1 MSEPKSSVRP
11 ASVPKPALDA
21 VMADKSG
28 NPLRRA
34 CGSTRWT
41 GSCAPVA
48 ATSAQPLPAGQCGRG
63 TPRFLVESPVWHAK
77 LRLAEAQ
84 LLDAAR
90 SIGLKATR
98 VTIKTASTTPSRSPA
113 IDNRNGPTQFQPPR
127 TKGYATPWLACRT
140 FPRSRRSDPDG
151 NGASGSAPRRAC
163 HHGVKHFGA
172 GSHPSGHPEACR

>member
-34 CGSTRWT
+34 LWLDALDRQLR
-41 GSCAPVA
+41 P
-48 ATSAQPLPAGQCGRG
+48 QLPPPLRSRCQLANVDGEHLV
-63 TPRFLVESPVWHAK
+63 FLVESPVWHAK

-98 VTIKTASTTPSRSPA
+98 VTIKTASPTPTRSPA
-113 IDNRNGPTQFQPPR
+113 LDNRNGPHAVSAATH
-127 TKGYATPWLACRT
+127 KGLRDALACLQDV
-140 FPRSRRSDPDG
+140 PSKPKKRS
-151 NGASGSAPRRAC
+151 
-163 HHGVKHFGA
+163 
-172 GSHPSGHPEACR
+172 

>member
-11 ASVPKPALDA
+11 ASAPKPALDA

-34 CGSTRWT
+34 LWLDALDRQLR
-41 GSCAPVA
+41 P
-48 ATSAQPLPAGQCGRG
+48 QLPPPLRSRCRLANVDGEHLV
-63 TPRFLVESPVWHAK
+63 FLVESPVWHAK

-90 SIGLKATR
+90 SIGLKATK

-113 IDNRNGPTQFQPPR
+113 IDNQNGPHAVSAATH
-127 TKGYATPWLACRT
+127 KGLRDALACLQDVPSK
-140 FPRSRRSDPDG
+140 PRKRS
-151 NGASGSAPRRAC
+151 
-163 HHGVKHFGA
+163 
-172 GSHPSGHPEACR
+172 

>member
-11 ASVPKPALDA
+11 ASAPKPALDA

-34 CGSTRWT
+34 LWLDALDRQLR
-41 GSCAPVA
+41 P
-48 ATSAQPLPAGQCGRG
+48 QLPPPLRSRCRLANVDGEHLV
-63 TPRFLVESPVWHAK
+63 FLVESPVWHAK

-113 IDNRNGPTQFQPPR
+113 IDNQNGPHAVSAATH
-127 TKGYATPWLACRT
+127 KGLRDALACLQDVPSK
-140 FPRSRRSDPDG
+140 PRKRS
-151 NGASGSAPRRAC
+151 
-163 HHGVKHFGA
+163 
-172 GSHPSGHPEACR
+172 

>member
-34 CGSTRWT
+34 LWLDALDRQLR
-41 GSCAPVA
+41 P
-48 ATSAQPLPAGQCGRG
+48 QLPPPLRSRCRLANVDGEHLV
-63 TPRFLVESPVWHAK
+63 FLVESPVWHAK

-113 IDNRNGPTQFQPPR
+113 IDNRNGPHAVSAATH
-127 TKGYATPWLACRT
+127 KGLRDALACLQDVPST
-140 FPRSRRSDPDG
+140 PKKRS
-151 NGASGSAPRRAC
+151 
-163 HHGVKHFGA
+163 
-172 GSHPSGHPEACR
+172 

>member
-34 CGSTRWT
+34 LWLDALDRQLR
-41 GSCAPVA
+41 P
-48 ATSAQPLPAGQCGRG
+48 QLPPPLRSRCRLANVDGEHLV
-63 TPRFLVESPVWHAK
+63 FLVESPVWHAK

-98 VTIKTASTTPSRSPA
+98 VTIKTASPTPTRSPA
-113 IDNRNGPTQFQPPR
+113 LDNRNGPHAVSAATH
-127 TKGYATPWLACRT
+127 KGLRDALACLQDVSSK
-140 FPRSRRSDPDG
+140 PKKRS
-151 NGASGSAPRRAC
+151 
-163 HHGVKHFGA
+163 
-172 GSHPSGHPEACR
+172 

>member
-11 ASVPKPALDA
+11 ASRPKPALDV

-34 CGSTRWT
+34 MWLDALDRQLR
-41 GSCAPVA
+41 P
-48 ATSAQPLPAGQCGRG
+48 QLPPPLRSRCRLANVDGEHLV
-63 TPRFLVESPVWHAK
+63 FLVESPVWHAK

-98 VTIKTASTTPSRSPA
+98 VTIKTASPTPTRSPA
-113 IDNRNGPTQFQPPR
+113 LDNRNGPHAVSAATH
-127 TKGYATPWLACRT
+127 KGLRDALAALQ
-140 FPRSRRSDPDG
+140 DL
-151 NGASGSAPRRAC
+151 
-163 HHGVKHFGA
+163 
-172 GSHPSGHPEACR
+172 PSKPKRET